1 MIWINSEKNIRF
13 IFTKYIYVILSYKNY
28 RMKNLRFLLFVVLGI
43 FASTSPFAQPSQ
55 SNLTDYVATFKMAE
69 NEYCKQII
77 ITLKDGKLFGSTDAN
92 PSDGVELI
100 PTKEADKFTTT
111 IQGNEADI
119 IFSRK
124 EGKISAIKLSA
135 GGGQVVLTGEKEAAA
150 AQSLDAYAA
159 TYKMAENQYVKEI
172 KIVVK
177 EGKVLMSSDASPSDM
192 LELTMSKEAD
202 MFTASIQGNDAEI
215 SFTRVDGKVAK
226 IKISVAGG
234 QVVLTGDRM

>member
-13 IFTKYIYVILSYKNY
+13 IFTKYIYVILMYKNC

-43 FASTSPFAQPSQ
+43 FVSSTPFAQPSQ

-92 PSDGVELI
+92 PSDGVELV

-135 GGGQVVLTGEKEAAA
+135 GGGQVVLTGEKETAGS
-150 AQSLDAYAA
+150 SLSAYAA

-192 LELTMSKEAD
+192 LELTMAKEAD

-215 SFTRVDGKVAK
+215 SFTRVDGKVTK

-234 QVVLTGDRM
+234 QVVLTGDRQ

>member
-13 IFTKYIYVILSYKNY
+13 IFTEYIYVILSYKNC

-43 FASTSPFAQPSQ
+43 FVSSTPFAQPSQ

-100 PTKEADKFTTT
+100 ATKEADKFTTT

-135 GGGQVVLTGEKEAAA
+135 GGGQVVLTGEKEAAGS
-150 AQSLDAYAA
+150 SLSAYAA

-215 SFTRVDGKVAK
+215 SFTRVDGKVTK

-234 QVVLTGDRM
+234 QVVLTGDRQ

>member
-13 IFTKYIYVILSYKNY
+13 IFTEYIYVILMYKNY
-28 RMKNLRFLLFVVLGI
+28 RMKNLRFLLFVVLGV
-43 FASTSPFAQPSQ
+43 FVSSSPFAQPSQ

-100 PTKEADKFTTT
+100 ATKEADKFTTT

-135 GGGQVVLTGEKEAAA
+135 GGGQVVLTGEKEAAGS
-150 AQSLDAYAA
+150 SLSAYAA

-215 SFTRVDGKVAK
+215 SFTRVDGKVTK

-234 QVVLTGDRM
+234 QVVLTGDRQ

>member
-1 MIWINSEKNIRF
+1 
-13 IFTKYIYVILSYKNY
+13 
-28 RMKNLRFLLFVVLGI
+28 MKNLRFLLFVVLGI
-43 FASTSPFAQPSQ
+43 FVSSSPFAQPSQ

-135 GGGQVVLTGEKEAAA
+135 GGGQVVLTGEKEAGAS
-150 AQSLDAYAA
+150 SLSAYAA

-172 KIVVK
+172 RIVVK

-215 SFTRVDGKVAK
+215 SFKRVDGKVTK

-234 QVVLTGDRM
+234 QVVLTGDRQ

>member
-13 IFTKYIYVILSYKNY
+13 IFALYIHVILFHKNC
-28 RMKNLRFLLFVVLGI
+28 RMKNLRLLFFVVFGV
-43 FASTSPFAQPSQ
+43 FVSSSPFAQPSQ

-100 PTKEADKFTTT
+100 ANKEADKFTTT

-135 GGGQVVLTGEKEAAA
+135 GGGQVVLTGEKEAGAS
-150 AQSLDAYAA
+150 SLSAYAA

-192 LELTMSKEAD
+192 LELTMAKEAD

-215 SFTRVDGKVAK
+215 SFTRVDGKVSK

>member
-13 IFTKYIYVILSYKNY
+13 IFTEYIYVILMYKNC

-43 FASTSPFAQPSQ
+43 FVSSSPFAQPSQ

-77 ITLKDGKLFGSTDAN
+77 ITLKDGKLFGSTDVN

-135 GGGQVVLTGEKEAAA
+135 GGGQVVLTGEKEAGAS
-150 AQSLDAYAA
+150 SLSAYAA

-172 KIVVK
+172 RIVVK
-177 EGKVLMSSDASPSDM
+177 EGKVLMSSDANPSDM
-192 LELTMSKEAD
+192 LELTMAKEAD

-234 QVVLTGDRM
+234 QVVLTGDKQ

>member
-1 MIWINSEKNIRF
+1 
-13 IFTKYIYVILSYKNY
+13 
-28 RMKNLRFLLFVVLGI
+28 MKNLRFLLFVVLGV
-43 FASTSPFAQPSQ
+43 FVSSSPFAQPSQ

-100 PTKEADKFTTT
+100 ATKEADKFTTT

-150 AQSLDAYAA
+150 SSLSAYAA

-192 LELTMSKEAD
+192 LELTMAKEAD

-215 SFTRVDGKVAK
+215 SFTRVDGKVSK

>member
-1 MIWINSEKNIRF
+1 MIWINSENNIQF
-13 IFTKYIYVILSYKNY
+13 IFALYIHVILFYKNC

-43 FASTSPFAQPSQ
+43 LISGSPFAQPAQ

-69 NEYCKQII
+69 NEYCKKII
-77 ITLKDGKLFGSTDAN
+77 VTLKDGKLYGSTDVN
-92 PSDGVELI
+92 PADGVELI

-119 IFSRK
+119 IFTRK
-124 EGKISAIKLSA
+124 EGKISTIKLSA

-150 AQSLDAYAA
+150 APSLDAYAA

-192 LELTMSKEAD
+192 LELTMAKEAD

-215 SFTRVDGKVAK
+215 SFTRVDGKVTK

-234 QVVLTGDRM
+234 QVVLTGDRQ

>member
-13 IFTKYIYVILSYKNY
+13 IFTEYIYVILSYKNC

-43 FASTSPFAQPSQ
+43 FVSSTPFAQPSQ

-119 IFSRK
+119 TFSRK

-135 GGGQVVLTGEKEAAA
+135 GGGQVVLTGEKEAASS
-150 AQSLDAYAA
+150 SLSAYAA

-172 KIVVK
+172 MIVVK
-177 EGKVLMSSDASPSDM
+177 EGKVLMSSDANPSDM

-215 SFTRVDGKVAK
+215 SFTRVDGKVTK

-234 QVVLTGDRM
+234 QVVLTGDRQ

>member
-1 MIWINSEKNIRF
+1 
-13 IFTKYIYVILSYKNY
+13 
-28 RMKNLRFLLFVVLGI
+28 
-43 FASTSPFAQPSQ
+43 
-55 SNLTDYVATFKMAE
+55 MAE

-150 AQSLDAYAA
+150 SSLSAYAA

-192 LELTMSKEAD
+192 LELTMAKDAD

-215 SFTRVDGKVAK
+215 SFTRVDGKVTK